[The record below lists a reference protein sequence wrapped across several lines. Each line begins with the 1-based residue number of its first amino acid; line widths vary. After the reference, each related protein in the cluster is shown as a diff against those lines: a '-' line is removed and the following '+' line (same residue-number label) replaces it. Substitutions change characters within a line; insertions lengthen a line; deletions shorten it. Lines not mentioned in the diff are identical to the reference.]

1 MSAKFLSV
9 PSKLLLFGEHSV
21 LMGSPA
27 VILPLWKFPARL
39 RIPDKSQIEFHRN
52 SNEQLKLFF
61 EFIAAHPHWFEG
73 HIHLKPFMEG
83 LKKGLHL
90 ESLIP
95 VGYGLGSSASVC
107 VAVYKVFGKTNMK
120 DLNQL
125 KIFYS
130 RLESFFHGKSSG
142 LDPVAVHMNKP
153 ILVDGAKIQMI
164 EHEQRFIGESIHTYL
179 LDSGISR
186 NSSDMIEIF
195 QTELQNEAFK
205 QSFQKEYVPV
215 LQNIRESIL
224 REEPVGWELLK
235 AVSVQQ
241 LTYFRKLIPEPVY
254 ATWKQSISDKNT
266 CIKLLGAGGGGYFLV
281 FSKKELSELDGFKL
295 IEI

>member
-39 RIPDKSQIEFHRN
+39 RIPEREAIEAHLD
-52 SNEQLKLFF
+52 SNEQLSQFYHYL
-61 EFIAAHPHWFEG
+61 AAHPDWFEG
-73 HIHLKPFMEG
+73 HIHLKNFKDT
-83 LKKGLHL
+83 LKKGVFL

-95 VGYGLGSSASVC
+95 IGYGLGSSASVC
-107 VAVYKVFGKTNMK
+107 VAVYKVFGKTNLK
-120 DLNQL
+120 ELNQL

-130 RLESFFHGKSSG
+130 RMESFFHGKSSG
-142 LDPVAVHMNKP
+142 LDPVAVHVNKP
-153 ILVDGAKIQMI
+153 ILVDGIKIQVI
-164 EHEQRFIGESIHTYL
+164 EHQHKFIDESIHTYL

-186 NSSDMIEIF
+186 NASAIIETF
-195 QTELQNEAFK
+195 QAELQNEVFKNAFLNDYLPIL
-205 QSFQKEYVPV
+205 QSIKENVIKEQP
-215 LQNIRESIL
+215 I
-224 REEPVGWELLK
+224 GWDLLK
-235 AVSVQQ
+235 AVSSQQ

-254 ATWKQSISDKNT
+254 AIWKQSISDKNT

-281 FSKKELSELDGFKL
+281 FSEKELSELGGFKV
-295 IEI
+295 IKI